1 MYTEYVNIGLLTY
14 TLLYAMI
21 VILMESGFFQ
31 FEMWE
36 LHVEFGMQDVSDTK
50 ENENME
56 CGIKNVE
63 SLSFN
68 AIRPSIGIWNQWNG
82 GNEF

>member
-1 MYTEYVNIGLLTY
+1 MYTEYVHIGLLTY

-21 VILMESGFFQ
+21 VIPMESGFYQ
-31 FEMWE
+31 FEMNQ
-36 LHVEFGMQDVSDTK
+36 LQVEFGMQDVSDTK
-50 ENENME
+50 RMKNME

-68 AIRPSIGIWNQWNG
+68 AIRPKIGIWNQWNG